1 MPRKVK
7 TPKVKKP
14 CTATSPLDVLSNL
27 PAHVLDDILICLPLR
42 DAVRTS
48 ILSNKWR
55 FNWCRPPALMLD
67 QTLWD
72 TTNEN
77 INFVTR
83 FTDIIYHIMAFHVGP
98 ITKFILS
105 IADIILNHI
114 QINEPKLKSFDFTG
128 NVDLISL
135 KKVPVLVKLSLADTV
150 EPSWKAGQPDL
161 SKYFESFPTLELLHL
176 NFHSVQFLSAG
187 SVDIAAKLSA
197 PLNCLKSLCLS
208 DICLDESVELS
219 VVLCLIR
226 SSPYLQDI
234 QIKFDYS
241 ALDKLVVPVS
251 GDVVNEIPASFMG
264 VTLNHLRS
272 VKLEGI
278 SGTETEIEF
287 IKLLLAKSSML
298 VRMLIQPKIENET
311 AETRLKVLAEIT
323 KFPRASTKAEVD
335 YRLDDNCVLVSSQ

>member
-1 MPRKVK
+1 MGRDSMVRDLIGENTVVYKMPRKVK
-7 TPKVKKP
+7 NLCSSTL
-14 CTATSPLDVLSNL
+14 PLDVLSNL
-27 PAHVLDDILICLPLR
+27 PAHVLDDILICLPFR

-55 FNWCRPPALMLD
+55 FNWCRLPALMLD

-105 IADIILNHI
+105 IADMENY
-114 QINEPKLKSFDFTG
+114 PK
-128 NVDLISL
+128 VDY
-135 KKVPVLVKLSLADTV
+135 LVS
-150 EPSWKAGQPDL
+150 
-161 SKYFESFPTLELLHL
+161 
-176 NFHSVQFLSAG
+176 FLSRNG
-187 SVDIAAKLSA
+187 SVDIAAKLSS

-208 DICLDESVELS
+208 GIYLDESVELF
-219 VVLCLIR
+219 VALCLIR

-234 QIKFDYS
+234 QMKFDYS
-241 ALDKLVVPVS
+241 DELFFPLS
-251 GDVVNEIPASFMG
+251 GDVISEIPASFTD

-278 SGTETEIEF
+278 SGTKTEIEF
-287 IKLLLAKSSML
+287 INLLLAKSQDAATLSDKCYYFSG
-298 VRMLIQPKIENET
+298 P
-311 AETRLKVLAEIT
+311 
-323 KFPRASTKAEVD
+323 
-335 YRLDDNCVLVSSQ
+335 LD

>member
-1 MPRKVK
+1 MPR
-7 TPKVKKP
+7 KVKKP
-14 CTATSPLDVLSNL
+14 CTATLPLDVLSNL

-55 FNWCRPPALMLD
+55 FNWCRLPALMLD

-77 INFVTR
+77 INF
-83 FTDIIYHIMAFHVGP
+83 
-98 ITKFILS
+98 
-105 IADIILNHI
+105 
-114 QINEPKLKSFDFTG
+114 
-128 NVDLISL
+128 
-135 KKVPVLVKLSLADTV
+135 
-150 EPSWKAGQPDL
+150 
-161 SKYFESFPTLELLHL
+161 
-176 NFHSVQFLSAG
+176 
-187 SVDIAAKLSA
+187 
-197 PLNCLKSLCLS
+197 
-208 DICLDESVELS
+208 
-219 VVLCLIR
+219 
-226 SSPYLQDI
+226 
-234 QIKFDYS
+234 FDYS

-251 GDVVNEIPASFMG
+251 GDVVNEIPASFTG

-287 IKLLLAKSSML
+287 IKLLLAKSLML
-298 VRMLIQPKIENET
+298 VRMLIQPKIENES

-335 YRLDDNCVLVSSQ
+335 YRLDDNCV